1 MDKGHEVVDKGHEVV
16 DKGRMIVEK
25 GREIVEKGRM
35 TEKARSS
42 VQAHLP
48 IELACVEEKKTHQ
61 STHPL
66 TPCQNS
72 SEDSVQHY

>member
-16 DKGRMIVEK
+16 EKGHEVVEK
-25 GREIVEKGRM
+25 GHT